1 MADNE
6 HTNSKNVQGFV
17 TVILRLVERWDEIWQ
32 VHGENPVVP
41 KNEPEEEEEAEGQ
54 VDVVF
59 VSVLPPGIFVVVV
72 IINHNRLG
80 EQLPHPGRVVQQ
92 KGHLETLGEK
102 RQ

>member
-1 MADNE
+1 M
-6 HTNSKNVQGFV
+6 
-17 TVILRLVERWDEIWQ
+17 
-32 VHGENPVVP
+32 
-41 KNEPEEEEEAEGQ
+41 
-54 VDVVF
+54 DVVF

>member
-41 KNEPEEEEEAEGQ
+41 KNEPEEEEEAEG
-54 VDVVF
+54 
-59 VSVLPPGIFVVVV
+59 
-72 IINHNRLG
+72 
-80 EQLPHPGRVVQQ
+80 
-92 KGHLETLGEK
+92 
-102 RQ
+102 

>member
-1 MADNE
+1 M
-6 HTNSKNVQGFV
+6 
-17 TVILRLVERWDEIWQ
+17 
-32 VHGENPVVP
+32 
-41 KNEPEEEEEAEGQ
+41 
-54 VDVVF
+54 DVVF

-80 EQLPHPGRVVQQ
+80 KQLPHPGRVVQQ